1 MTKKDHLKLLYIYRL
16 VLYYTSKTKPF
27 IGTFSLELLCDFI
40 LHPQPISHDKQNGFR
55 ITRTKMI
62 KLLYEM
68 CIKW

>member
-1 MTKKDHLKLLYIYRL
+1 MTEKDHLKLLYIYRL
-16 VLYYTSKTKPF
+16 VYSTAKTKPF
-27 IGTFSLELLCDFI
+27 IGTFSLDLLCDFI
-40 LHPQPISHDKQNGFR
+40 LHPQPISHDKQNGFW